1 MEQPLTQRT
10 GAPLE
15 PTTLQPR
22 APRPQTAWSVPQ
34 GSTVQALLTLPTPV
48 TVALG
53 GTVRAVQ
60 TAQTPPPTEGN
71 APLDITVLKA
81 PRPPPLAPE
90 VNIASSLVWTLPLTT
105 AQLDTTALP
114 WQRPQP
120 PQMAALVTCVP
131 RDSTAWQ
138 GQLTPPPAL
147 QGPTALPKET
157 QWPLTAYHVT
167 LENTVLNTT

>member
-34 GSTVQALLTLPTPV
+34 GSTVQAMLTLPTPV

-53 GTVRAVQ
+53 GIVQAVQ

-71 APLDITVLKA
+71 ALLDITVLKV
-81 PRPPPLAPE
+81 RLLIRYD
-90 VNIASSLVWTLPLTT
+90 VLLYNFFYFNTLSL
-105 AQLDTTALP
+105 
-114 WQRPQP
+114 
-120 PQMAALVTCVP
+120 
-131 RDSTAWQ
+131 
-138 GQLTPPPAL
+138 
-147 QGPTALPKET
+147 
-157 QWPLTAYHVT
+157 
-167 LENTVLNTT
+167 

>member
-71 APLDITVLKA
+71 APLDITVLKV
-81 PRPPPLAPE
+81 RLLIRYE
-90 VNIASSLVWTLPLTT
+90 DVLLYNFFYFNTLSL
-105 AQLDTTALP
+105 
-114 WQRPQP
+114 
-120 PQMAALVTCVP
+120 
-131 RDSTAWQ
+131 
-138 GQLTPPPAL
+138 
-147 QGPTALPKET
+147 
-157 QWPLTAYHVT
+157 
-167 LENTVLNTT
+167 

>member
-34 GSTVQALLTLPTPV
+34 GSTVQAMLTLPTPV

-53 GTVRAVQ
+53 GTVQAVQ

-71 APLDITVLKA
+71 ALLDITVLKV
-81 PRPPPLAPE
+81 RLLIRYD
-90 VNIASSLVWTLPLTT
+90 VLLYNFFYFNTLSL
-105 AQLDTTALP
+105 
-114 WQRPQP
+114 
-120 PQMAALVTCVP
+120 
-131 RDSTAWQ
+131 
-138 GQLTPPPAL
+138 
-147 QGPTALPKET
+147 
-157 QWPLTAYHVT
+157 
-167 LENTVLNTT
+167 